1 MLNKFCILFSFVLFA
16 SFNGYGEGKSTMNDF
31 EIQYKVISGRELTDI
46 FNFESKSASDHYYVV
61 GSIFSRKKNNSLVE
75 ISFRHKKDKT
85 FNTAGFR
92 NVGWVDGNNSA
103 VKFFL
108 IPIGLRDVPLPE
120 NPNDLQCEVRE
131 TFSK

>member
-1 MLNKFCILFSFVLFA
+1 MSGKFRNLFLSILFV
-16 SFNGYGEGKSTMNDF
+16 SFNGFGGEKSMMDDF
-31 EIQYKVISGRELTDI
+31 EIQYKVISGKELTDI
-46 FNFESKSASDHYYVV
+46 FNFQSKSASDYYYVV
-61 GSIFSRKKNNSLVE
+61 GSVFSKKKENSIVE

-92 NVGWVDGNNSA
+92 NIGWVDGNNSA

-108 IPIGLRDVPLPE
+108 IPIGLRDVPLPK
-120 NPNDLQCEVRE
+120 NPNDLQYEVKA